1 MRELE
6 KPTHSARTDP
16 TMKATTMDSYDGG
29 ERMVDTGS
37 LGQRK
42 KKSNEKRF
50 SCISLLRRVAL
61 AHISLLFFY
70 LFFSRREPGVRL
82 SWAGFGLNRDFT
94 AKDQPEA
101 INNFHSLC
109 AYYPLSPTS
118 LTDALCARTI

>member
-42 KKSNEKRF
+42 KKATKRGF
-50 SCISLLRRVAL
+50 HAFLSFAVWHWLTSRFYSFI
-61 AHISLLFFY
+61 FF
-70 LFFSRREPGVRL
+70 
-82 SWAGFGLNRDFT
+82 
-94 AKDQPEA
+94 AKRAWSEA
-101 INNFHSLC
+101 FLGWFR
-109 AYYPLSPTS
+109 AE
-118 LTDALCARTI
+118 